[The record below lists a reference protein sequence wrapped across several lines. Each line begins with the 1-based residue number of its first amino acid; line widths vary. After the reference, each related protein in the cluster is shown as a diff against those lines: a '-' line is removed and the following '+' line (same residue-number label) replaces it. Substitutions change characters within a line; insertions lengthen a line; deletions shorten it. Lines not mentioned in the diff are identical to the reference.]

1 MRAIKNILLIMTLT
15 VMTSCA
21 SRRVIVTQVEPIKKS
36 RIKTVY
42 KEPIKKSRMQ
52 RLIECTKGLLE
63 QDVNPVEASKICEG
77 FLNSRRK

>member
-15 VMTSCA
+15 VIASCA
-21 SRRVIVTQVEPIKKS
+21 TRTKVTKV
-36 RIKTVY
+36 
-42 KEPIKKSRMQ
+42 EPIKKSRMQ

-63 QDVNPVEASKICEG
+63 DDVTPIEASNICES